1 MRAVVAA
8 TLVLAT
14 APAFAQPKTGPG
26 SGSAAPVATGTVT
39 GTVKVSETTGTAVP
53 NVPVVVYV
61 VGPTPA
67 ADKPQTSQ
75 IVQLNKTFNPD
86 LLAVTVG
93 DSVSFPNKDTNLH
106 NVFSPNP
113 KFDLGSLKKGESGDP
128 KQFKKPGVVDVY
140 CNIHPQMAATILVLP
155 NRHHTATKSGT
166 YELKGIPPGDWTIFA
181 YARRATKPVSMKI
194 KVVAGATA
202 TANLSI
208 VRGPEQ
214 PHADKYGGG
223 YGGTYKP

>member
-1 MRAVVAA
+1 MRALVA
-8 TLVLAT
+8 TLVLA
-14 APAFAQPKTGPG
+14 ASPALAQPKTGSG
-26 SGSAAPVATGTVT
+26 SGAPVAATGAVT
-39 GTVKVSETTGTAVP
+39 GTVKVTETNGTAVA

-61 VGPTPA
+61 VGPAPA
-67 ADKPQTSQ
+67 ADKPQTAS
-75 IVQLNKTFNPD
+75 IVQLNKAFNPD

-93 DSVSFPNKDTNLH
+93 DSVTFPNKDTNLH

-113 KFDLGSLKKGESGDP
+113 KFDLGSLKRGEAGDP

-166 YELKGIPPGDWTIFA
+166 YKLEGIPPGEWTIFA

-202 TANLSI
+202 TANLAV
-208 VRGPEQ
+208 VRGAEQ
-214 PHADKYGGG
+214 PHTNKYGGG
-223 YGGTYKP
+223 YDGSYKP

>member
-1 MRAVVAA
+1 MRALLVAA
-8 TLVLAT
+8 IVLPSFVA
-14 APAFAQPKTGPG
+14 APVAAQPKQGP
-26 SGSAAPVATGTVT
+26 GSAAPPATGTVT
-39 GTVKVSETTGTAVP
+39 GTVKVTETNGTAVA

-67 ADKPQTSQ
+67 ADKPVTAE
-75 IVQLNKTFNPD
+75 IVQLNKAFNPD

-93 DSVSFPNKDTNLH
+93 DSVTFPNKDTNLH

-113 KFDLGSLKKGESGDP
+113 KFDLGSLKRGESGDP

-155 NRHHTATKSGT
+155 NRHHTSTKSGT
-166 YELKGIPPGDWTIFA
+166 FELKGIPPGDWTIFA

-194 KVVAGATA
+194 KVTAGGTA
-202 TANLSI
+202 TANLAV
-208 VRGPEQ
+208 VRGAEQ
-214 PHADKYGGG
+214 PHANKYGGG
-223 YGGTYKP
+223 YDGYNK